1 MAYPTIDIEIKG
13 YNWHVKCYEI
23 SEREGEELQKAGEA
37 NDNDAT
43 LAVIAGLIIDWDC
56 TDRQGYPLPKTA
68 EGLKDV
74 PKSVLEAII
83 NGIGSGRASLDP
95 KAETSS

>member
-1 MAYPTIDIEIKG
+1 MAYPTINIEVKG
-13 YNWHVKCYEI
+13 YDWHIKCYEI
-23 SEREGEELQKAGEA
+23 TERESEELMKAGET

-43 LAVIAGLIIDWDC
+43 LAVIASLIIEWDC
-56 TDRQGYPLPKTA
+56 TDRQGNPLPRTA
-68 EGLKDV
+68 EGLKNV

-83 NGIGSGRASLDP
+83 NGIGNGQATLDP